1 MRIRALITIVL
12 TAGWML
18 PAGALACPSLTADAD
33 SHSHADHG
41 TGHEHGNSDP
51 GHGDHDPGAD
61 STNSHDHV
69 AGPGAQR
76 AVPGAPDAPLDEP
89 KCCSDDT
96 RAPAV
101 VASALDAKPR
111 PRSISFALASPL
123 LGAPGPV
130 VLPARAR
137 LRLRQPAPLPY
148 ARTHRPLL
156 I

>member
-33 SHSHADHG
+33 AHSHSHADHG
-41 TGHEHGNSDP
+41 TGHEHGHGNSDP
-51 GHGDHDPGAD
+51 GHGDHD
-61 STNSHDHV
+61 HV
-69 AGPGAQR
+69 AGPEAQR
-76 AVPGAPDAPLDEP
+76 AVSGEPGAPLDEP

-101 VASALDAKPR
+101 VASVLDAKPR
-111 PRSISFALASPL
+111 PKSISFALASPL
-123 LGAPGPV
+123 FGAPEPV
-130 VLPARAR
+130 VLPGGLRF
-137 LRLRQPAPLPY
+137 RLRQPPPLPY
-148 ARTHRPLL
+148 TRTRRPLL